1 MFMDLNNGD
10 NICIKEVNENLKRV
24 MNDQP
29 LTRPLSQLRNNC
41 NFVKL
46 YNEYFDVINEDKIK
60 ERLKVSR
67 KKYNQKPEVKERL
80 KVSQKKYNQ
89 KPEVKERLKK
99 YNQKYN
105 QKPEVK
111 ERVKKY
117 NQKPEVKE
125 RVKKYN
131 QKPEVKERVKKYNQ
145 KPEVKERL
153 KKYYL
158 LNRATISIKRKEKYL
173 KDKQPT
179 KEVKG
184 ATQ

>member
-1 MFMDLNNGD
+1 MDLNNGD

-80 KVSQKKYNQ
+80 K
-89 KPEVKERLKK
+89 
-99 YNQKYN
+99 
-105 QKPEVK
+105 
-111 ERVKKY
+111 
-117 NQKPEVKE
+117 
-125 RVKKYN
+125 
-131 QKPEVKERVKKYNQ
+131 
-145 KPEVKERL
+145 
-153 KKYYL
+153 KYYL